1 MGTRRPPRRAEH
13 SKPEAQPSR
22 GSELLKEWRGDRSQ
36 EDACN
41 LLDIDHGA
49 YCAFETGY
57 RRPGLER
64 AVRICQNSDGA
75 VPVAAWLEE
84 SKGNSKKV
92 A

>member
-1 MGTRRPPRRAEH
+1 MATRKPARKAE
-13 SKPEAQPSR
+13 PSLNR

-36 EDACN
+36 EDVCAT
-41 LLDIDHGA
+41 LDIDHGA

-64 AVRICQNSDGA
+64 AVRICQNTDGA

-84 SKGNSKKV
+84 PRNSNSKRV